1 MPNDLLLPAF
11 FLTLVANA
19 VLVAVAIRGLVRNRA
34 DRARDSRAQPS
45 RNQRVH
51 APAAP
56 AARVEPVAF
65 VAPVAPV
72 APPAEPQRRAT
83 SARRRSATPLSRTA
97 PPTVDDSVTTPPAP
111 SPAADAPPPT
121 PVEPARRRRAPAK
134 RAEPSPG
141 ADAGTSGRSRTKKPG
156 ATGGRASRRRFSLPP
171 LDDDHDR
178 VNRSIET
185 FLSSGDVADAD
196 DGSYPAAVPT
206 TIAVVAIDGI
216 DAGLTSMDRRAVDA
230 VDAAVATLDR
240 TLHAAARTADRVTRT
255 GPGRYRIVLPAT
267 GELAARSYLRRVRAT
282 VDPSFEAADV
292 PLALV
297 TSTTTVLDEPEAAA
311 VARADAR
318 LDATLA
324 SRARQAAGAKPRAA
338 GDQG

>member
-1 MPNDLLLPAF
+1 MPHDLLLPAF

-34 DRARDSRAQPS
+34 DRARDSRALPS
-45 RNQRVH
+45 PGHRVN
-51 APAAP
+51 
-56 AARVEPVAF
+56 V
-65 VAPVAPV
+65 PVAPV
-72 APPAEPQRRAT
+72 APPA
-83 SARRRSATPLSRTA
+83 
-97 PPTVDDSVTTPPAP
+97 VDDSVTAQP
-111 SPAADAPPPT
+111 SPAAEAPRPTT

-134 RAEPSPG
+134 RAEPSPS
-141 ADAGTSGRSRTKKPG
+141 ADAGASGRSRSKKPR
-156 ATGGRASRRRFSLPP
+156 ATGGRPGRRRFSLPP

-178 VNRSIET
+178 VSRSIET
-185 FLSSGDVADAD
+185 FLSGGDVPDAD
-196 DGSYPAAVPT
+196 DGSYPAAGPT

-216 DAGLTSMDRRAVDA
+216 DAGLTSLDRRAVDA

-240 TLHAAARTADRVTRT
+240 TLRAAARTADRITRT

-282 VDPSFEAADV
+282 VDPSLEAADA

-311 VARADAR
+311 AARADTR

-324 SRARQAAGAKPRAA
+324 SLARQAAGVKPRAA

>member
-34 DRARDSRAQPS
+34 DRARDSRALPS
-45 RNQRVH
+45 RNERVK
-51 APAAP
+51 
-56 AARVEPVAF
+56 VPVT
-65 VAPVAPV
+65 PV
-72 APPAEPQRRAT
+72 
-83 SARRRSATPLSRTA
+83 
-97 PPTVDDSVTTPPAP
+97 DSVTVHPAA
-111 SPAADAPPPT
+111 SPAADAPQPTT

-134 RAEPSPG
+134 RAEPSPA
-141 ADAGTSGRSRTKKPG
+141 ADARASGRSRTKKPH
-156 ATGGRASRRRFSLPP
+156 ATGGRPSRRRFSLPP

-178 VNRSIET
+178 VSRSIET
-185 FLSSGDVADAD
+185 FLSGGDVPDAD
-196 DGSYPAAVPT
+196 DGSDPAAVPT

-240 TLHAAARTADRVTRT
+240 TLRAAARTADRVTRT

-267 GELAARSYLRRVRAT
+267 GELAARSYLRQVRAT
-282 VDPSFEAADV
+282 VDPSLEAAGV

-311 VARADAR
+311 ATRADAR

-324 SRARQAAGAKPRAA
+324 SLARRAAGVKPRAA

>member
-1 MPNDLLLPAF
+1 MPYDLLLPAF

-19 VLVAVAIRGLVRNRA
+19 VLVAAAIRGLVRNRA
-34 DRARDSRAQPS
+34 DRARDSRALPS
-45 RNQRVH
+45 RSQRANVPVAPI

-56 AARVEPVAF
+56 VAPI
-65 VAPVAPV
+65 APVAPT
-72 APPAEPQRRAT
+72 AERRRHAT
-83 SARRRSATPLSRTA
+83 SARQRSATPPSRTA
-97 PPTVDDSVTTPPAP
+97 PPIVDDSVTTNPSL

-121 PVEPARRRRAPAK
+121 TSVEPARRRRAPAK
-134 RAEPSPG
+134 RADPTPTP
-141 ADAGTSGRSRTKKPG
+141 DAGASGRSQSKKPR
-156 ATGGRASRRRFSLPP
+156 ATGGRPSRRRFSLPP

-178 VNRSIET
+178 VSRSIET
-185 FLSSGDVADAD
+185 FLSGGDTPDAD
-196 DGSYPAAVPT
+196 VGSDPAAVPT

-216 DAGLTSMDRRAVDA
+216 NAGLTSMDRRAVDA

-240 TLHAAARTADRVTRT
+240 TLRAAARTADRVART

-282 VDPSFEAADV
+282 VDSSLEAADV

-297 TSTTTVLDEPEAAA
+297 TSTTMVLDEPEDAAA
-311 VARADAR
+311 ARADAR

-324 SRARQAAGAKPRAA
+324 SRARQAAIAKPRAA